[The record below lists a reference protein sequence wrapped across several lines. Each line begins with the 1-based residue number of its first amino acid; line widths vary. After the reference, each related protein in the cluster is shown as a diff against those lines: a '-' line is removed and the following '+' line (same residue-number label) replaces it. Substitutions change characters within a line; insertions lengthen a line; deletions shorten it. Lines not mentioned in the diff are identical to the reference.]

1 MSTNSDDVKQVE
13 NLGKARDA
21 IVSELRKSIVG
32 MDDVIDEMMIAIFA
46 RGHCLLVGVPG
57 LAKTLLV
64 SSLAETMSLGFKRIQ
79 FTPDLMPSDITGTE
93 LLQEDP
99 ETHERRFKFQK
110 GPVFTN
116 LLLADEINRT
126 PPKTQAALLEAM
138 QEKRVSSGG
147 EDFKLDEPFFVLAT
161 QNPIEQEGTYPL
173 PEAQLD
179 RFLFN
184 IMVKYPSKSE
194 ELDIMRNV
202 TGDSQPELKEVVDAK
217 TIIEFQKLVRRI
229 PVADHIFEYAAAL
242 VRSTRPNEPDSPDF
256 VKKLMSWGAGP
267 RASLNLILAGKA
279 RAALQGRTHV
289 SIDDIQKVCLPIL
302 RHRVIPSF
310 SARSEGMTSDSLIG
324 KLLEEIPA
332 NEDLY
337 REKVV

>member
-242 VRSTRPNEPDSPDF
+242 VRSTRPDEPDSPDF